1 MEFEGEV
8 EELCLDC
15 VNVSGRPDTALLQ
28 ASTVGHEKCLELLL
42 KDGVTVNDISEA
54 LVVAASAGY
63 TKSVKCLL
71 QSKMVNLAG
80 DSVRLALTF
89 AACEGHGSTVKLLID
104 AGADVNIPDQHGQI
118 VLMQALQQM
127 NAKAVK
133 ILIRSGADV
142 TTSLIHAAK
151 RGNLNVMKLLLESG
165 ANVNIADETGTT
177 ILMMASKQGNKD
189 MLDVLVKSGADVNAA
204 EKFNATALTLALVA
218 SHLTCVEL
226 LIVAGANVN
235 VRAAKD
241 ETPLI
246 LASRV
251 GNISSIRL
259 LLKIDVKINRTID
272 KHTYAGT
279 MAVNSLMY
287 HIVASVTVSRNIIR
301 LLYTAGEDFAF
312 IDCTFDRRVEKSD
325 FFEEEEGS
333 LLQRCRTTIRN
344 HLLHIDSHRNLFCAI
359 SKLGLPE
366 RLADYLLYNET
377 LSEA

>member
-15 VNVSGRPDTALLQ
+15 LNVSGRPDTALLQ
-28 ASTVGHEKCLELLL
+28 ASTVGHEKCLKLLL
-42 KDGVTVNDISEA
+42 KDGVTVNDISET

-71 QSKMVNLAG
+71 QSKMVNMTD

-89 AACEGHGSTVKLLID
+89 AACEGHGSTVESLIN
-104 AGADVNIPDQHGQI
+104 AGADVNIPDQDGQT
-118 VLMQALQQM
+118 VLMQALQQV
-127 NAKAVK
+127 NVKAVK

-165 ANVNIADETGTT
+165 ANVNIPDETGTT

-189 MLDVLVKSGADVNAA
+189 MLDALIKSGADVNAA
-204 EKFNATALTLALVA
+204 EKFNATALTLALEA

-226 LIVAGANVN
+226 LIAAGANVN
-235 VRAAKD
+235 VRAVKD
-241 ETPLI
+241 ETPLM
-246 LASRV
+246 LASRI

-259 LLKIDVKINRTID
+259 LLKIGVKINRTID
-272 KHTYAGT
+272 KHAYAGT
-279 MAVNSLMY
+279 MTVNSLMY
-287 HIVASVTVSRNIIR
+287 HILASVTVSRNIIR
-301 LLYTAGEDFAF
+301 LLYAAGEDFTF
-312 IDCTFDRRVEKSD
+312 IDCKFDRRVEKSD
-325 FFEEEEGS
+325 FFEKEGGS
-333 LLQRCRTTIRN
+333 LLERCRTTIRN

-359 SKLGLPE
+359 PKLGLPK